1 METKP
6 FSMQSPE
13 QIAKDYGG
21 NKQKIAEA
29 MQMGILDPTAGTLA
43 GMFIDRM
50 RSAAQAEAAPQQTVA
65 EQVFAPPAP
74 PMGAPAG
81 LGATP
86 QAAAMPPMDAMP
98 PMNAM
103 PPQEMGAPQ
112 MEMPAEEMPMMA
124 EGGMVPPYMA
134 GGGLSDVP
142 LPDGM
147 FDEPS
152 NGGFGDGYAGGG
164 MVAFAP
170 GGDVDPTDWMRSP
183 VTSKYGVKRSTGAHQ
198 GVDFGVGNR
207 TPIGTPAPGKVIK
220 ADTDNINGNFVI
232 VEHPDGTRSSYSHLA
247 EFNVAPGQEVDAG
260 EVIGLS
266 GNTGRVRGKNG
277 GHHLH
282 FGARDAEGNRID
294 PMEFFKSI
302 APQVASGK
310 FKNPKELTSAGQG
323 GKTLYGMP
331 TNLQDTIAMLS
342 GMMPEES
349 EEQREYSESLKEQL
363 SPESR
368 AQRKKD
374 AFFEGLGK
382 LGARLAGAKDKSLL
396 GGLAETLGAGASDIA
411 ESLDEDKKD
420 IRDMQRELTAI
431 SNLSRKEKMEVMGMG
446 VDLNVKSA
454 SLAEGIETRKAEVAY
469 KNAMLAIQTAEV
481 NNQLAKIVADSQGK
495 ENTKERFI
503 ETFYN
508 VLRRKGYSENAARQF
523 AYIAAEKQLAM
534 IKGESG
540 GLFGDEET
548 GGTAGQKSVE
558 QYDYSTMK

>member
-6 FSMQSPE
+6 FTMQSPE

-50 RSAAQAEAAPQQTVA
+50 RSAAQTEAAPQQTVA

-74 PMGAPAG
+74 PTGAPAG

-170 GGDVDPTDWMRSP
+170 GGDVDAARLRRALLMQESGGD
-183 VTSKYGVKRSTGAHQ
+183 YGAM
-198 GVDFGVGNR
+198 N
-207 TPIGTPAPGKVIK
+207 
-220 ADTDNINGNFVI
+220 
-232 VEHPDGTRSSYSHLA
+232 
-247 EFNVAPGQEVDAG
+247 
-260 EVIGLS
+260 
-266 GNTGRVRGKNG
+266 
-277 GHHLH
+277 
-282 FGARDAEGNRID
+282 AEGSGAMGAYQFMPPTARALAKRLGLEYRPD
-294 PMEFFKSI
+294 LMSGDKGRSKEGRAYQERLMDAQMEDILAYSGGDVGKAGAYHFAGPNTKGHGAKTRKYEQDILRRYSGSKDTGGDEL
-302 APQVASGK
+302 ASAAQDS
-310 FKNPKELTSAGQG
+310 N
-323 GKTLYGMP
+323 TLYGMP
-331 TNLQDTIAMLS
+331 TNLQGNIDMLT

-374 AFFEGLGK
+374 AFFEGLGM
-382 LGARLAGAKDKSLL
+382 LSERIANSKDKSTLGSVFGSL
-396 GGLAETLGAGASDIA
+396 GGGAADI
-411 ESLDEDKKD
+411 SKLLDEDKKD

-431 SNLSRKEKMEVMGMG
+431 SNLNRKEKMEVMGMG
-446 VDLNVKSA
+446 VDLTGKVAQLN
-454 SLAEGIETRKAEVAY
+454 EGIESRKAEIAY
-469 KNAMLAIQTAEV
+469 KKEALQLQRDELNAQI
-481 NNQLAKIVADSQGK
+481 K
-495 ENTKERFI
+495 
-503 ETFYN
+503 
-508 VLRRKGYSENAARQF
+508 
-523 AYIAAEKQLAM
+523 AAESKGLDVDQMVFQMFLQGGPLKEAAKEYLGARYKGSDSEAGSLEEKLTGKQNEKQNPAS
-534 IKGESG
+534 KY
-540 GLFGDEET
+540 
-548 GGTAGQKSVE
+548 Q
-558 QYDYSTMK
+558 

>member
-1 METKP
+1 VETKP
-6 FSMQSPE
+6 FTMQSPE

-50 RSAAQAEAAPQQTVA
+50 RSAAQTEAAPQQTVA

-74 PMGAPAG
+74 PTGAPAG

-170 GGDVDPTDWMRSP
+170 GGDVDAARLRRALLMQESGGD
-183 VTSKYGVKRSTGAHQ
+183 YGAM
-198 GVDFGVGNR
+198 N
-207 TPIGTPAPGKVIK
+207 
-220 ADTDNINGNFVI
+220 
-232 VEHPDGTRSSYSHLA
+232 
-247 EFNVAPGQEVDAG
+247 
-260 EVIGLS
+260 
-266 GNTGRVRGKNG
+266 
-277 GHHLH
+277 
-282 FGARDAEGNRID
+282 AEGSGAMGAYQFMPPTARALAKRLGLEYRPD
-294 PMEFFKSI
+294 LMSGDKGRSKEGRAYQERLMDAQMEDILAYSGGDVGKAGAYHFAGPNTKGHGAKTRKYEQDILRRYSGSKDTGGDEL
-302 APQVASGK
+302 ASAAQDS
-310 FKNPKELTSAGQG
+310 N
-323 GKTLYGMP
+323 TLYGMP

-349 EEQREYSESLKEQL
+349 AEQREYSESLKEQL

-454 SLAEGIETRKAEVAY
+454 SLAEGIETRNAEIEYKKAE
-469 KNAMLAIQTAEV
+469 LAVRSAEV
-481 NNQLAKIVADSQGK
+481 QNQLAKIIADSQGK
-495 ENTKERFI
+495 ENTEERFI

-508 VLRRKGYSENAARQF
+508 VLRKKGYSENAARQF
-523 AYIAAEKQLAM
+523 AYINAKKQLAE
-534 IKGESG
+534 IKSESG

>member
-1 METKP
+1 
-6 FSMQSPE
+6 
-13 QIAKDYGG
+13 
-21 NKQKIAEA
+21 
-29 MQMGILDPTAGTLA
+29 
-43 GMFIDRM
+43 
-50 RSAAQAEAAPQQTVA
+50 
-65 EQVFAPPAP
+65 
-74 PMGAPAG
+74 
-81 LGATP
+81 
-86 QAAAMPPMDAMP
+86 
-98 PMNAM
+98 
-103 PPQEMGAPQ
+103 
-112 MEMPAEEMPMMA
+112 
-124 EGGMVPPYMA
+124 MVPPYA
-134 GGGLSDVP
+134 SGGGLSDVP
-142 LPDGM
+142 IPDGM

-170 GGDVDPTDWMRSP
+170 GGDVDAARLRRALLMQESGGD
-183 VTSKYGVKRSTGAHQ
+183 YGVT
-198 GVDFGVGNR
+198 N
-207 TPIGTPAPGKVIK
+207 
-220 ADTDNINGNFVI
+220 
-232 VEHPDGTRSSYSHLA
+232 
-247 EFNVAPGQEVDAG
+247 
-260 EVIGLS
+260 
-266 GNTGRVRGKNG
+266 
-277 GHHLH
+277 
-282 FGARDAEGNRID
+282 AEGSGAMGAYQFMPPTARALAKRLGLEYRPD
-294 PMEFFKSI
+294 LMSGDKGRSKEGRAYQERLMDAQMEDILAYSGGDIGKAGAYHFAGPNTKGHGAKTRKYEQDILRRYSGSKDTGGDEL
-302 APQVASGK
+302 ASAAQDS
-310 FKNPKELTSAGQG
+310 N
-323 GKTLYGMP
+323 TLYGMP

-431 SNLSRKEKMEVMGMG
+431 SNLNRKEKMEVMGMG

-454 SLAEGIETRKAEVAY
+454 NLAENIETRKAEIEY
-469 KNAMLAIQTAEV
+469 KKAMLAIEQAKV
-481 NNQLAKIVADSQGK
+481 GADLAKIAADSQGK

-508 VLRRKGYSENAARQF
+508 VLRRKGYSENAARQW
-523 AYIAAEKQLAM
+523 AYIAAEKQLAK

>member
-6 FSMQSPE
+6 FAMQSPE

-50 RSAAQAEAAPQQTVA
+50 RSAAQTEAAPQQTVA

-86 QAAAMPPMDAMP
+86 QAAAMPPM
-98 PMNAM
+98 NVM

-142 LPDGM
+142 VPDGM

-170 GGDVDPTDWMRSP
+170 GGDVDAARLRRALLMQESGGD
-183 VTSKYGVKRSTGAHQ
+183 YGV
-198 GVDFGVGNR
+198 VN
-207 TPIGTPAPGKVIK
+207 
-220 ADTDNINGNFVI
+220 
-232 VEHPDGTRSSYSHLA
+232 
-247 EFNVAPGQEVDAG
+247 
-260 EVIGLS
+260 
-266 GNTGRVRGKNG
+266 
-277 GHHLH
+277 
-282 FGARDAEGNRID
+282 AEGSGAMGAYQFMPPTARALAKRLGLEYRPD
-294 PMEFFKSI
+294 LMSGAKGRSKEGRAYQERLMDAQMEDILAYSGGDVGKAGAYHFAGPNTKGHGAKTRKYEQDILRRYSGSKDTGGDEL
-302 APQVASGK
+302 ASAAQDS
-310 FKNPKELTSAGQG
+310 N
-323 GKTLYGMP
+323 TLYGMP

-431 SNLSRKEKMEVMGMG
+431 SNLNRKEKMEVMGMG

-454 SLAEGIETRKAEVAY
+454 NLAEGIETRKADIAY
-469 KNAMLAIQTAEV
+469 KNAMIAIQTAEV

-508 VLRRKGYSENAARQF
+508 VLKRKGYSDNAARQF
-523 AYIAAEKQLAM
+523 AYIAAEKQLAK

-548 GGTAGQKSVE
+548 GGTAGQKSVD

>member
-1 METKP
+1 
-6 FSMQSPE
+6 MQSPE

-50 RSAAQAEAAPQQTVA
+50 RSAAQTEQAPQQTVA
-65 EQVFAPPAP
+65 QQVFAPAP
-74 PMGAPAG
+74 PPEAPAAPPAG

-86 QAAAMPPMDAMP
+86 EAAAMPPMD
-98 PMNAM
+98 AM

-170 GGDVDPTDWMRSP
+170 GGDVDAARLRRALLMQESGGD
-183 VTSKYGVKRSTGAHQ
+183 YGV
-198 GVDFGVGNR
+198 VN
-207 TPIGTPAPGKVIK
+207 
-220 ADTDNINGNFVI
+220 
-232 VEHPDGTRSSYSHLA
+232 
-247 EFNVAPGQEVDAG
+247 
-260 EVIGLS
+260 
-266 GNTGRVRGKNG
+266 
-277 GHHLH
+277 
-282 FGARDAEGNRID
+282 AEGSGAMGAYQFMPATARALAKRLGLEYRPD
-294 PMEFFKSI
+294 LMSGDKGRSKEGRTYQERLMDAQMEDILAYSGGDIGKAGAYHFAGPNTKGHGAKTRKYEQDILRRYSGSKDTGGDEL
-302 APQVASGK
+302 ASAAQDS
-310 FKNPKELTSAGQG
+310 N
-323 GKTLYGMP
+323 TLYGMP

-431 SNLSRKEKMEVMGMG
+431 SNLNRKEKMEVMGMG

-454 SLAEGIETRKAEVAY
+454 NLAENIETRKAEVEY
-469 KNAMLAIQTAEV
+469 KKAMLAIEQAKIGAD
-481 NNQLAKIVADSQGK
+481 LAKIAADSQGK

-508 VLRRKGYSENAARQF
+508 VLRRKGYSENAARQW
-523 AYIAAEKQLAM
+523 AYIAAEKQLAKV
-534 IKGESG
+534 KGESG

-548 GGTAGQKSVE
+548 GGTTGQKSVDTL
-558 QYDYSTMK
+558 DYGSLKD

>member
-50 RSAAQAEAAPQQTVA
+50 RSAAQAEGAPQQTVA

-74 PMGAPAG
+74 PTGAPAG

-86 QAAAMPPMDAMP
+86 EAAAMPPMDAMP

-170 GGDVDPTDWMRSP
+170 GGDVDAARLRRALLMQESGGD
-183 VTSKYGVKRSTGAHQ
+183 YGV
-198 GVDFGVGNR
+198 VN
-207 TPIGTPAPGKVIK
+207 
-220 ADTDNINGNFVI
+220 
-232 VEHPDGTRSSYSHLA
+232 
-247 EFNVAPGQEVDAG
+247 
-260 EVIGLS
+260 
-266 GNTGRVRGKNG
+266 
-277 GHHLH
+277 
-282 FGARDAEGNRID
+282 AEGSGAMGAYQFMPATARTLAKRLGLD
-294 PMEFFKSI
+294 YRPDLMSGDKGRSKEGRAYQERLMDAQMEDILAYSGGDVGKAGAYHFAGPNTKGHGAKTRKYEQDILRRYSGSKDTGGDEL
-302 APQVASGK
+302 ASAAQDS
-310 FKNPKELTSAGQG
+310 N
-323 GKTLYGMP
+323 TLYGMP

-368 AQRKKD
+368 AQAKKD

-411 ESLDEDKKD
+411 ESLDEDKKRV
-420 IRDMQRELTAI
+420 RDMQRELTAI

-454 SLAEGIETRKAEVAY
+454 NLAEGIETRNAEIEY
-469 KNAMLAIQTAEV
+469 KKAMLAIEQAKIGAD
-481 NNQLAKIVADSQGK
+481 LAKIAADSQGK

-508 VLRRKGYSENAARQF
+508 VLKRKGYSDNAARQF
-523 AYIAAEKQLAM
+523 AYIAAEKQLAKV
-534 IKGESG
+534 KGESG

-548 GGTAGQKSVE
+548 GGTAGQKSVDTL
-558 QYDYSTMK
+558 DYGSLKD

>member
-50 RSAAQAEAAPQQTVA
+50 RSAAQAEGAPQQTVA

-74 PMGAPAG
+74 PTGAPAG

-86 QAAAMPPMDAMP
+86 EAAAMPPM
-98 PMNAM
+98 NAT

-170 GGDVDPTDWMRSP
+170 GGDVDAARLRRALLMQESGGDYGVVNAEGSGAMGAYQFMPPTARALAKRLGLEYRPDLMSGDKGRSKEGRAYQERLMDAQMEDILAYSGGDVGKAGAYHFAGPNTKGHGAKTRKYEQDILRRYSGSKDSGGDELADAARGGNTLYGLPTDLQGNIAML
-183 VTSKYGVKRSTGAHQ
+183 TGMM
-198 GVDFGVGNR
+198 
-207 TPIGTPAPGKVIK
+207 PA
-220 ADTDNINGNFVI
+220 
-232 VEHPDGTRSSYSHLA
+232 EA
-247 EFNVAPGQEVDAG
+247 EEDI
-260 EVIGLS
+260 EY
-266 GNTGRVRGKNG
+266 R
-277 GHHLH
+277 
-282 FGARDAEGNRID
+282 
-294 PMEFFKSI
+294 
-302 APQVASGK
+302 
-310 FKNPKELTSAGQG
+310 KELT
-323 GKTLYGMP
+323 
-331 TNLQDTIAMLS
+331 
-342 GMMPEES
+342 
-349 EEQREYSESLKEQL
+349 EQL
-363 SPESR
+363 SPENR
-368 AQRKKD
+368 AQAKKD

-396 GGLAETLGAGASDIA
+396 GGLAETLGAGAADIA
-411 ESLDEDKKD
+411 DSLDEDKKR
-420 IRDMQRELTAI
+420 IREMQRERSQLA
-431 SNLSRKEKMEVMGMG
+431 NLSRKEKMEVLQMG
-446 VDLNVKSA
+446 VDLTGRVAALN
-454 SLAEGIETRKAEVAY
+454 EGIENRKAEVA
-469 KNAMLAIQTAEV
+469 
-481 NNQLAKIVADSQGK
+481 AKQEEIK
-495 ENTKERFI
+495 
-503 ETFYN
+503 
-508 VLRRKGYSENAARQF
+508 LRRDQLNAE
-523 AYIAAEKQLAM
+523 IAAAKSKGLDVDQMVFQMFLQGGPLKEAAKEYLGARYKGSDSEAGSLEEKLTGKQNEKQNPAS
-534 IKGESG
+534 KY
-540 GLFGDEET
+540 
-548 GGTAGQKSVE
+548 Q
-558 QYDYSTMK
+558 

>member
-6 FSMQSPE
+6 FTMQSPE

-50 RSAAQAEAAPQQTVA
+50 RSAAQTEAAPQQTVA

-74 PMGAPAG
+74 PTGAPAG

-170 GGDVDPTDWMRSP
+170 GGDVDAARLRRALLMQESGGD
-183 VTSKYGVKRSTGAHQ
+183 YGAM
-198 GVDFGVGNR
+198 N
-207 TPIGTPAPGKVIK
+207 
-220 ADTDNINGNFVI
+220 
-232 VEHPDGTRSSYSHLA
+232 
-247 EFNVAPGQEVDAG
+247 
-260 EVIGLS
+260 
-266 GNTGRVRGKNG
+266 
-277 GHHLH
+277 
-282 FGARDAEGNRID
+282 AEGSGAMGAYQFMPPTARALAKRLGLEYRPD
-294 PMEFFKSI
+294 LMSGDKGRSKEGRAYQERLMDAQMEDILAYSGGDVGKAGAYHFAGPNTKGHGAKTRKYEQDILRRYSGSKDTGGDEL
-302 APQVASGK
+302 ASAAQDS
-310 FKNPKELTSAGQG
+310 N
-323 GKTLYGMP
+323 TLYGMP

-349 EEQREYSESLKEQL
+349 AEQREYSESLKEQL

-374 AFFEGLGK
+374 AFFEGLGN

-411 ESLDEDKKD
+411 ESLDEAKKD

-454 SLAEGIETRKAEVAY
+454 SLAEGIETRNAEIEYKKAE
-469 KNAMLAIQTAEV
+469 LAVRSAEV
-481 NNQLAKIVADSQGK
+481 QNQLAKIIADSQGK
-495 ENTKERFI
+495 ENTEERFI

-508 VLRRKGYSENAARQF
+508 VLRRKGFSENYSRQW
-523 AYIAAEKQLAM
+523 AYIAAEKQLAK

>member
-6 FSMQSPE
+6 FAMQSPE

-50 RSAAQAEAAPQQTVA
+50 RSAAQTEAAPQQTVA

-86 QAAAMPPMDAMP
+86 QAAAMPPM
-98 PMNAM
+98 NVM

-142 LPDGM
+142 VPDGM

-170 GGDVDPTDWMRSP
+170 GGDVDAARLRRALLMQESGGD
-183 VTSKYGVKRSTGAHQ
+183 YGVVNAEGSGAMGAYQFMPPTARALAKRLGLEY
-198 GVDFGVGNR
+198 R
-207 TPIGTPAPGKVIK
+207 
-220 ADTDNINGNFVI
+220 
-232 VEHPDGTRSSYSHLA
+232 PDLM
-247 EFNVAPGQEVDAG
+247 
-260 EVIGLS
+260 S
-266 GNTGRVRGKNG
+266 GNKGRSKEGRAYQERLMDAQMEDILAYSGGDVGKAGAYHFAGPNTKGHGAKTRKYEQDILRRYSGSKDTGGDE
-277 GHHLH
+277 L
-282 FGARDAEGNRID
+282 
-294 PMEFFKSI
+294 
-302 APQVASGK
+302 ASAAQDS
-310 FKNPKELTSAGQG
+310 N
-323 GKTLYGMP
+323 TLYGMP

-411 ESLDEDKKD
+411 ESLDEDKKRV
-420 IRDMQRELTAI
+420 RDMQRELTAI
-431 SNLSRKEKMEVMGMG
+431 SNLNRKEKMEVMGMG

-454 SLAEGIETRKAEVAY
+454 NLAEGIETRKADIAY
-469 KNAMLAIQTAEV
+469 KNAMIAIQTAEV

-508 VLRRKGYSENAARQF
+508 VLKRKGYSDNAARQF
-523 AYIAAEKQLAM
+523 AYIAAEKQLAK

-548 GGTAGQKSVE
+548 GGTAGQKSVD

>member
-65 EQVFAPPAP
+65 QQVFAPAP
-74 PMGAPAG
+74 PPEAPAAPPAG

-86 QAAAMPPMDAMP
+86 EAAAMPPMD
-98 PMNAM
+98 AM

-164 MVAFAP
+164 MVAFSGGGSTGDYIEQTARSMFPNLQIAGRGRTAARNAQVGGVANSYHLIDAARDISVPP
-170 GGDVDPTDWMRSP
+170 GMSKSDFIAQLKDTFGADYDVLPSKGNSVHVEPGPALGRKVRGGKELAGSAQKPNTLYGLPTDLQGNIAML
-183 VTSKYGVKRSTGAHQ
+183 TGMM
-198 GVDFGVGNR
+198 
-207 TPIGTPAPGKVIK
+207 PA
-220 ADTDNINGNFVI
+220 
-232 VEHPDGTRSSYSHLA
+232 EA
-247 EFNVAPGQEVDAG
+247 EEDI
-260 EVIGLS
+260 EY
-266 GNTGRVRGKNG
+266 R
-277 GHHLH
+277 
-282 FGARDAEGNRID
+282 
-294 PMEFFKSI
+294 
-302 APQVASGK
+302 
-310 FKNPKELTSAGQG
+310 KELT
-323 GKTLYGMP
+323 
-331 TNLQDTIAMLS
+331 
-342 GMMPEES
+342 
-349 EEQREYSESLKEQL
+349 EQL
-363 SPESR
+363 SPENR
-368 AQRKKD
+368 AQAKKD

-382 LGARLAGAKDKSLL
+382 LGARLANAKDKSLL

-411 ESLDEDKKD
+411 ESLDEDKKH
-420 IRDMQRELTAI
+420 IRELQRERSQLA
-431 SNLSRKEKMEVMGMG
+431 NLSRKEKIEVLGMG
-446 VDLNVKSA
+446 VDLTGKVAALS
-454 SLAEGIETRKAEVAY
+454 EGIENRKAEVAY
-469 KNAMLAIQTAEV
+469 KEAMLAIEQAKIGAD
-481 NNQLAKIVADSQGK
+481 LAKIAADSQGK

-508 VLRRKGYSENAARQF
+508 VLRRKGYSENAARQW
-523 AYIAAEKQLAM
+523 AYIAAEKQLAKV
-534 IKGESG
+534 KGESG

-548 GGTAGQKSVE
+548 GGTTGQKSVDTL
-558 QYDYSTMK
+558 DYGSLKD

>member
-6 FSMQSPE
+6 FTMQSPE

-50 RSAAQAEAAPQQTVA
+50 RSAAQTEAAPQQTVA

-74 PMGAPAG
+74 PTGAPAG

-170 GGDVDPTDWMRSP
+170 GGDVDAARLRRALLMQESGGD
-183 VTSKYGVKRSTGAHQ
+183 YGAM
-198 GVDFGVGNR
+198 N
-207 TPIGTPAPGKVIK
+207 
-220 ADTDNINGNFVI
+220 
-232 VEHPDGTRSSYSHLA
+232 
-247 EFNVAPGQEVDAG
+247 
-260 EVIGLS
+260 
-266 GNTGRVRGKNG
+266 
-277 GHHLH
+277 
-282 FGARDAEGNRID
+282 AEGSGAMGAYQFMPPTARALAKRLGLEYRPD
-294 PMEFFKSI
+294 LMSGDKGRSKEGRAYQERLMDAQMEDILAYSGGDVGKAGAYHFAGPNTKGHGAKTRKYEQDILRRYSGSKDTGGDEL
-302 APQVASGK
+302 ASAAQDS
-310 FKNPKELTSAGQG
+310 N
-323 GKTLYGMP
+323 TLYGMP

-349 EEQREYSESLKEQL
+349 AEQREYSESLKEQL

-454 SLAEGIETRKAEVAY
+454 SLAEGIETRNAEIEYKKAE
-469 KNAMLAIQTAEV
+469 LAVRSAEV
-481 NNQLAKIVADSQGK
+481 QNQLAKIIADSQGK
-495 ENTKERFI
+495 ENTEERFI

-508 VLRRKGYSENAARQF
+508 VLRKKGYSENAARQF
-523 AYIAAEKQLAM
+523 AYINAKKQLAE
-534 IKGESG
+534 IKSESG

>member
-50 RSAAQAEAAPQQTVA
+50 RSAAQTEAAPQQTVA

-74 PMGAPAG
+74 PTGAPAG

-86 QAAAMPPMDAMP
+86 EAAAMPPMDAMP

-170 GGDVDPTDWMRSP
+170 GGDVDAARLRRALLMQESGGD
-183 VTSKYGVKRSTGAHQ
+183 YGAT
-198 GVDFGVGNR
+198 N
-207 TPIGTPAPGKVIK
+207 
-220 ADTDNINGNFVI
+220 
-232 VEHPDGTRSSYSHLA
+232 
-247 EFNVAPGQEVDAG
+247 
-260 EVIGLS
+260 
-266 GNTGRVRGKNG
+266 
-277 GHHLH
+277 
-282 FGARDAEGNRID
+282 AEGSGAMGAYQFMPPTAMALAKRLGLKYRPD
-294 PMEFFKSI
+294 LMSGAKGRSKEGREYQERLMDAQMEDILAYSGGDVGKAGAYHFAGPNTKGHGAKTRKYEQDILRRYSGSKDTGGDEL
-302 APQVASGK
+302 ASAAQDS
-310 FKNPKELTSAGQG
+310 N
-323 GKTLYGMP
+323 TLYGMP

-368 AQRKKD
+368 AQAKKD

-411 ESLDEDKKD
+411 ESLDEDKKRV
-420 IRDMQRELTAI
+420 RDMQRELTAI

-454 SLAEGIETRKAEVAY
+454 NLAEGIETRNAEIEY
-469 KNAMLAIQTAEV
+469 KKAMLAIEQAKIGAD
-481 NNQLAKIVADSQGK
+481 LAKIAADSQGK

-548 GGTAGQKSVE
+548 GGTAGQKSVDTL
-558 QYDYSTMK
+558 DYGSLKD